1 MAYLT
6 FITGGQRSGKSS
18 YAKQM
23 AEKKNKNPIYVATS
37 RVWDKGHEAR
47 IKKHKE
53 DRGEHWTT
61 IEEEKYIS
69 KHNFNNKT
77 VVIDCVTLWLTNFF
91 YDNNQDIDNSLAE
104 AKKEFDLLYNQKA
117 DLIIIS
123 NELGMG
129 AHPASSMQ
137 MKFNDLQ
144 GWVNQYI
151 AYYANDVYFMIS
163 GIAQKIK

>member
-1 MAYLT
+1 MARIIL
-6 FITGGQRSGKSS
+6 ITGGQRSGKSN

-23 AEKKNKNPIYVATS
+23 AEEKSPYPVYLATS
-37 RVWDKGHEAR
+37 RIWDKDHEQR

-53 DRGEHWTT
+53 DRNKNWTT

-69 KHNFNNKT
+69 NHNYNNKT

-91 YDNNQDIDNSLAE
+91 YDNNQDIDKSLKE
-104 AKKEFDLLYNQKA
+104 AKKEIEELTNQKA
-117 DLIIIS
+117 DFIIVS

-129 AHPASSMQ
+129 AHPENLTQ

-144 GWVNQYI
+144 GWMNQYI
-151 AYYANDVYFMIS
+151 AYYADEVYFMIS
-163 GIAQKIK
+163 GIPQKIK